1 MRLYGGADGDPPLV
15 SPQPILSGAWVNDK
29 LKQGTIRVPEIHAD
43 SSTAATVTLH
53 RTSFDGDTLLGEVLR
68 QVLDAPGPHQTQITA
83 PRDHWWVSDQGADV
97 ETWAVD
103 VQLLVSETE
112 GDPTVGMVNHPRAEH
127 VAIKGDRALPIANS
141 DHHMVQP
148 HMSSHVNILPAAAP
162 AGGSTLGAVPH
173 PTPQRNADVPRRQHD
188 EAAASQGSS

>member
-1 MRLYGGADGDPPLV
+1 MWVKVAPTRTAIRRW
-15 SPQPILSGAWVNDK
+15 SARNRSSRGAWVNDK

-53 RTSFDGDTLLGEVLR
+53 RTRFYGDTMLGEVLR
-68 QVLDAPGPHQTQITA
+68 QVLDAPGPYQTQITA

-127 VAIKGDRALPIANS
+127 VAIKGDRALPVANS
-141 DHHMVQP
+141 DHHVVQP
-148 HMSSHVNILPAAAP
+148 HMFSHVNILPCGCAHTGIGNRDARQPKTVVIWSSELESMLRP
-162 AGGSTLGAVPH
+162 AVYVL
-173 PTPQRNADVPRRQHD
+173 
-188 EAAASQGSS
+188 

>member
-1 MRLYGGADGDPPLV
+1 MGSPFRV
-15 SPQPILSGAWVNDK
+15 SPYNRSDERQRPAFGGTSVELERIRRWSARNRSSRGAWVNDK

-53 RTSFDGDTLLGEVLR
+53 RTRFDGDTMLGEVLR

-127 VAIKGDRALPIANS
+127 VAIKDDRALPVGNS

-148 HMSSHVNILPAAAP
+148 HMSSHVNILPSPCA
-162 AGGSTLGAVPH
+162 
-173 PTPQRNADVPRRQHD
+173 RRGIP
-188 EAAASQGSS
+188 E